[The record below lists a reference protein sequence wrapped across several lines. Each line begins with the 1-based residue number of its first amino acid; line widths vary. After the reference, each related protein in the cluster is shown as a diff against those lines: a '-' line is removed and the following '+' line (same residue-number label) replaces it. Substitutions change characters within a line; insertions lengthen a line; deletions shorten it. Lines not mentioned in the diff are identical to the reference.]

1 MSKRK
6 TVLELDVVTI
16 SLSEYGHYMLSQ
28 KFAAERKAWRE
39 ALGVPRGLSIPEKPL
54 PDSAAERQAE
64 LDALTK
70 EHLEIQQILLG
81 PSRPPDGPECEAL
94 GRKMLDLGNR
104 RSKLTWALRRDRK
117 TRHPRSQ

>member
-6 TVLELDVVTI
+6 TDLEIEEGMTSTLN
-16 SLSEYGHYMLSQ
+16 EYGHYMLSQ

-81 PSRPPDGPECEAL
+81 PSRPPDGPELQTLVNRMWDLWGRCTKL
-94 GRKMLDLGNR
+94 GA
-104 RSKLTWALRRDRK
+104 ALRDA
-117 TRHPRSQ
+117 